1 MVPWMPFG
9 AKCATGTSR
18 PATTCPAEEVL
29 TRRSKDERP
38 ARLRSCLGR
47 AEESAAQGPPRRRR
61 RAASASARDAS
72 TVTCPGGPPAPSELL
87 LTLIIGNLA
96 ATPASRREPKE
107 SGRPRQHAGQGR
119 DPSRTSWR
127 PRQRL
132 PRTCQSVRRG
142 RHRERAGTDRDSVR
156 RTSRGSDRRR
166 RSRSPAT
173 SLRILLPQCSFD
185 SSSAV
190 SVGARPARQRLR
202 ELTSER
208 TAGPRTRPGFP

>member
-9 AKCATGTSR
+9 GEMCNRNQSPGNHVPCRGGPYAAFQRRATGATAKLLGAGRRKCR
-18 PATTCPAEEVL
+18 PGPAAPSPKSSV
-29 TRRSKDERP
+29 R
-38 ARLRSCLGR
+38 
-47 AEESAAQGPPRRRR
+47 
-61 RAASASARDAS
+61 SARDAS

-190 SVGARPARQRLR
+190 SVGARHARRRLR
-202 ELTSER
+202 DLTSER